1 MVALLAAG
9 VEIGEDPPLAAVVR
23 AVRAQ
28 IEGGGPAVARA
39 AQQPGRRGVDGRE
52 RGEGGGDGGIGL
64 DRSQQQ
70 HPHQHPERAA
80 VRGGAERGLG
90 LAPRERGVGLA
101 AEQRPHAVGAVA
113 GAVQRGAQGVG
124 GGGGDLGQHAPILAD
139 APSPARRR
147 GAPGSWKATF
157 LSSGAMNVAFLTR
170 AAPPLRWGSPPIGGA
185 VLQLAQD
192 PDADALLDRD
202 PLALLIGMLLD
213 QQFPMERAFAGP
225 AGLARRLGV
234 DRLDARAL
242 AEYDPEALAALFTG
256 PPALHRYPAAM
267 AGRVQALAALLV
279 DHYDGDAAGL
289 WRDVPDGATL
299 LRRIKALPGFGA
311 QKAQIFVALLG
322 KQRGVTPPGWR
333 EAAGAYGDDGSFR
346 SVADVV
352 DGASLVRVR
361 EFKQAAKAQKKAAA
375 TT

>member
-1 MVALLAAG
+1 
-9 VEIGEDPPLAAVVR
+9 
-23 AVRAQ
+23 
-28 IEGGGPAVARA
+28 
-39 AQQPGRRGVDGRE
+39 
-52 RGEGGGDGGIGL
+52 
-64 DRSQQQ
+64 
-70 HPHQHPERAA
+70 
-80 VRGGAERGLG
+80 
-90 LAPRERGVGLA
+90 
-101 AEQRPHAVGAVA
+101 VA
-113 GAVQRGAQGVG
+113 GEISGST
-124 GGGGDLGQHAPILAD
+124 LLILAD
-139 APSPARRR
+139 VSEPALARVHAGGQEGHLAVTR
-147 GAPGSWKATF
+147 GQEGGLPDTQHVPDTLKRT
-157 LSSGAMNVAFLTR
+157 SSR
-170 AAPPLRWGSPPIGGA
+170 GGT

-242 AEYDPEALAALFTG
+242 AEYDPEALAAVFTG

-279 DHYDGDAAGL
+279 DRHDGDAAAL
-289 WRDVPDGATL
+289 WRDAPDGATL
-299 LRRIKALPGFGA
+299 LRRLKALPGFGA

-333 EAAGAYGDDGSFR
+333 EAAGAYGEEGSFR

-352 DGASLVRVR
+352 DGASLARVR

-375 TT
+375 RP